1 MEVIMIEHN
10 SFYQLIEEVV
20 KRIKEKETIT
30 EDRWIS
36 SEEAM
41 KKLRITSPTTL
52 YKLRVNGL
60 IKYSNPLPKLILYDT
75 ASIDTYLE
83 KHSKNTF

>member
-1 MEVIMIEHN
+1 MEVIMLETEA
-10 SFYQLIEEVV
+10 FYKLIFEVV
-20 KRIKEKETIT
+20 KQIKEQENIK

-52 YKLRVNGL
+52 YKMRVEGL
-60 IKYSNPLPKLILYDT
+60 ITYTSPLKKVILYDT
-75 ASIDTYLE
+75 KSIDSYLE
-83 KHSKNTF
+83 KHTKKTF